1 MEALLRRLDST
12 LEDLRWALA
21 QVPPERE
28 ARRPPPALG
37 EWSVRRH
44 LYHLWFYEHHIA
56 LPQMRY
62 ALGLQGPLL
71 PGEVPDEDLAWP
83 REIPAARWLER
94 LEAVRRET
102 IALAR
107 PLPPEVWTRPV
118 SGTVWGTRTLAWIVT
133 KTLQH
138 TYEHMTTILQIALF
152 REMAAAFEPRWMAE

>member
-1 MEALLRRLDST
+1 MEELLQRLEST
-12 LEDLRWALA
+12 LSDLRWALA

-44 LYHLWFYEHHIA
+44 LYHLWFYERYIA

-62 ALGLQGPLL
+62 ALGLQGPLR
-71 PGEVPDEDLAWP
+71 PNEVPDEDLAWP
-83 REIPAARWLER
+83 REIAAATWLDR
-94 LEAVRRET
+94 LGEVRRET
-102 IALAR
+102 LELSR
-107 PLPPEVWTRPV
+107 PIPPEAWNRPV
-118 SGTVWGTRTLAWIVT
+118 PGTVWGTRTLAWIVT

-152 REMAAAFEPRWMAE
+152 WEMAAAFEPRWELE

>member
-1 MEALLRRLDST
+1 MEGFAPAPGIHAGGPALGPRPD
-12 LEDLRWALA
+12 
-21 QVPPERE
+21 PPERE

-62 ALGLQGPLL
+62 AIGLQGPLH

-83 REIPAARWLER
+83 REIPAARRLER

-102 IALAR
+102 ISLAR
-107 PLPPEVWTRPV
+107 PLLPEVWTRPV
-118 SGTVWGTRTLAWIVT
+118 PGTV
-133 KTLQH
+133 
-138 TYEHMTTILQIALF
+138 
-152 REMAAAFEPRWMAE
+152 